1 MTATTTPLLTA
12 PLHIGLDEIVDL
24 ALHEDIGTGDV
35 TTLAT
40 VPADRQASGTILAKE
55 AGVIS
60 GMEVARYV
68 FARVDNAIA
77 FEALVADGDRVENC
91 TDLARIA
98 GPARSILLAER
109 TALNLMQRLSGVAT
123 TSARY
128 VAAAATAGTSTQ
140 IVDTRKTTPGLRML
154 EKWAV
159 QHGGA
164 RNHRFGLADGILI
177 KDNHLAAIGGAD
189 RITKAIAAARD
200 RAPHTLRVE
209 IEVST
214 LAELNEALAA
224 GADIILLDNME
235 TSMMQEAVKRRNAA
249 DSGAGRSAILE
260 ASGGITLE
268 RIPEI
273 AAVGVDLI
281 SVGALTHS
289 AKALDISLN
298 LVVNAE

>member
-1 MTATTTPLLTA
+1 MTVTPFVTA
-12 PLHIGLDEIVDL
+12 PLSIGLQEIVDL
-24 ALHEDIGTGDV
+24 ALREDIGTGDV

-40 VPADRQASGTILAKE
+40 IPANRQASGTILAKE

-60 GMEVARYV
+60 GIEVARFV
-68 FARVDNAIA
+68 FARVDNAIH
-77 FEALVADGDRVENC
+77 FEALVEDGDVVARG
-91 TDLARIA
+91 TDLARIS
-98 GPARSILLAER
+98 GPARSVLLAER

-123 TSARY
+123 ITSRY
-128 VAAAATAGTSTQ
+128 VAATSGTEAN

-154 EKWAV
+154 EKRAV
-159 QHGGA
+159 RHGGA

-177 KDNHLAAIGGAD
+177 KDNHLAAIGGGD
-189 RITKAIAAARD
+189 RITSAIAAARD

-209 IEVST
+209 IEVDT
-214 LAELNEALAA
+214 LDQFDEALLA
-224 GADIILLDNME
+224 GADIILLDNMD
-235 TSMMQEAVKRRNAA
+235 TATMQEAVRRRNAS
-249 DSGAGRSAILE
+249 DRHPILE

-289 AKALDISLN
+289 AKALDISLD
-298 LVVNAE
+298 LTVHGAR

>member
-40 VPADRQASGTILAKE
+40 VPADRHASGTILAKE

-60 GMEVARYV
+60 GMDVARFV

-77 FEALVADGDRVENC
+77 FEALVADGDRVENR

-98 GPARSILLAER
+98 GPARSVLLAER

-128 VAAAATAGTSTQ
+128 VAATAGTTTQ

-154 EKWAV
+154 EKRAV

-177 KDNHLAAIGGAD
+177 KDNHLAAIGGTD
-189 RITKAIAAARD
+189 RIIKAIHAARD
-200 RAPHTLRVE
+200 QAPHTLRVE

-214 LAELNEALAA
+214 LAELDEALDA

-235 TSMMQEAVKRRNAA
+235 TSMMREAVTRRNAA
-249 DSGAGRSAILE
+249 GSGAILE

-273 AAVGVDLI
+273 AAAGVDLI

-298 LVVNAE
+298 LNINAE

>member
-1 MTATTTPLLTA
+1 
-12 PLHIGLDEIVDL
+12 
-24 ALHEDIGTGDV
+24 
-35 TTLAT
+35 
-40 VPADRQASGTILAKE
+40 Q
-55 AGVIS
+55 
-60 GMEVARYV
+60 YV
-68 FARVDNAIA
+68 
-77 FEALVADGDRVENC
+77 
-91 TDLARIA
+91 
-98 GPARSILLAER
+98 
-109 TALNLMQRLSGVAT
+109 
-123 TSARY
+123 
-128 VAAAATAGTSTQ
+128 AATAGTATQ

-154 EKWAV
+154 EKRAV

-189 RITKAIAAARD
+189 RITKAIVAARD
-200 RAPHTLRVE
+200 HAPHTLRVE

-214 LAELNEALAA
+214 LAELDEALDA

-235 TSMMQEAVKRRNAA
+235 TSMMREAVNRRNAA
-249 DSGAGRSAILE
+249 GSPAGSGAILE

-273 AAVGVDLI
+273 AATGVDLI

-298 LVVNAE
+298 LVINAE

>member
-1 MTATTTPLLTA
+1 VTATTTPLLTA

-40 VPADRQASGTILAKE
+40 VPADRHASGTILAKE

-60 GMEVARYV
+60 GMDVARFV
-68 FARVDNAIA
+68 FARVDNTIT
-77 FEALVADGDRVENC
+77 FEALAADGDRVENR

-98 GPARSILLAER
+98 GPASSLLLAER
-109 TALNLMQRLSGVAT
+109 TALNLMQRLSGIAT
-123 TSARY
+123 TAAQY
-128 VAAAATAGTSTQ
+128 VAATAGTATQ

-154 EKWAV
+154 EKRAV

-189 RITKAIAAARD
+189 RITKAIVAARD
-200 RAPHTLRVE
+200 HAPHTLRVE

-214 LAELNEALAA
+214 LAELDEALDA

-235 TSMMQEAVKRRNAA
+235 TSMMREAVNRRNAA
-249 DSGAGRSAILE
+249 GSPAGSGAILE

-273 AAVGVDLI
+273 AATGVDLI

-298 LVVNAE
+298 LVINAE